1 MLNTFSVYDIIKKP
15 ITSEKSVNQTA
26 NLNAYHFVIDMR
38 ANKNDVK
45 TAISLLYNVNPQSVS
60 TACLPHKWRR
70 NRKTVRK
77 PYKKAIVVLKKWDNI
92 VFA

>member
-1 MLNTFSVYDIIKKP
+1 MAYKDILRKRANKNNSSKMLNTFSVYDIIKKP

-60 TACLPHKWRR
+60 TACLPHK
-70 NRKTVRK
+70 
-77 PYKKAIVVLKKWDNI
+77 
-92 VFA
+92 